1 VHKAIGKRRL
11 PQVKIVRDT
20 DRNDA
25 SGKPRSRGFG
35 FVEFMTTE
43 HALEALRKLNNNP
56 SIFTKQKRPI
66 VQFAWRNALVIHS
79 YEKKVERVKARHE
92 QLRKAALLN
101 DDLISVDSEG
111 KEHVH
116 GKPSAEHNKQKQ
128 QKRGKRGAEGEEG
141 TNDKKK
147 AKKEKK
153 KSQQKRGQK
162 GTEPNTSRQNQNQ
175 NQKEGAGKKAGR
187 QPRRQDAD
195 SELDAIASEGLATGG
210 GTKANQSRRS
220 KRNKEDQSEAVF
232 DTMVDKYRKKLEMKD
247 MMDKWM

>member
-1 VHKAIGKRRL
+1 MTLSSVARFFC
-11 PQVKIVRDT
+11 
-20 DRNDA
+20 
-25 SGKPRSRGFG
+25 FG
-35 FVEFMTTE
+35 WLHWLTALGLYFFFVCVCVC
-43 HALEALRKLNNNP
+43 
-56 SIFTKQKRPI
+56 S
-66 VQFAWRNALVIHS
+66 AWQ
-79 YEKKVERVKARHE
+79 ARHE

-220 KRNKEDQSEAVF
+220 KRNKVRAQ
-232 DTMVDKYRKKLEMKD
+232 L
-247 MMDKWM
+247 